1 MRLCDKSNIR
11 CRRQMVQGP
20 KAVRRDE
27 KLPAA
32 ARCLRA
38 FGGYH
43 DSHGQ
48 RVGRG
53 LPGRRGDDA
62 SAGPRRVD
70 GRRAAMRIR
79 RIFSRQLLL
88 RRRREKIAAVRGV
101 VSSALLRA
109 RASAQS
115 KLAQAKALRSSR
127 VFLYDALSEAW
138 DAAVAGEPLSLRQ
151 KAGVLLGM
159 TNAVKA
165 VS

>member
-1 MRLCDKSNIR
+1 
-11 CRRQMVQGP
+11 
-20 KAVRRDE
+20 
-27 KLPAA
+27 
-32 ARCLRA
+32 
-38 FGGYH
+38 
-43 DSHGQ
+43 
-48 RVGRG
+48 
-53 LPGRRGDDA
+53 
-62 SAGPRRVD
+62 
-70 GRRAAMRIR
+70 MRIR